1 MSRIKRILLTL
12 AATLGLI
19 APMAVTVSAQANAN
33 IEDNL
38 GCGANLNFSAPSGTD
53 CEASATGGTA
63 GERVDSLVENVIN
76 IISLVVGVVAVIMI
90 IIGGLRYVTSNG
102 DSGQVGNAKNTIMY
116 AVIGLVVVALA
127 QVIVRF
133 VVQRATEPTDA

>member
-19 APMAVTVSAQANAN
+19 APMAVTVSAQAN
-33 IEDNL
+33 IEENL
-38 GCGANLNFSAPSGTD
+38 SCGANLNFAAESGTD
-53 CEASATGGTA
+53 CEAGATGGTA

-76 IISLVVGVVAVIMI
+76 IISLVVGVVAVVMI

-102 DSGQVGNAKNTIMY
+102 DSGQVGNAKNTILY

-133 VVQRATEPTDA
+133 VVQRATEDPTAG